1 MTDGGGPV
9 LPGIA
14 GKVVLVLGAGG
25 GIGSAV
31 AERFAAAGAE
41 VVLHAHRSTTATDAA
56 ADRIAAAGGAALPV
70 AADLT
75 DPSAGD
81 RVVGAATA
89 WRGRLDVLVN
99 AAGVQPVAPLV
110 ELTDEDW
117 HAVLDTDLGAAVRC
131 TAAAARV
138 MQPGSSVVHIASIE
152 GSQPAAGH
160 AHYCAAKAALIM
172 FARSAALELGPRG
185 LRVNTVS
192 PGLISRPGLA
202 GSWPEGVRRW
212 RAAAPLGRLGTPGDV
227 ADACLFLASPFASW
241 ITGHDLVVDGGVS
254 SHPTW

>member
-1 MTDGGGPV
+1 MGDVGGPV
-9 LPGIA
+9 FPGIA
-14 GKVVLVLGAGG
+14 GKVALVLGSGG
-25 GIGSAV
+25 GIGAAV

-41 VVLHAHRSTTATDAA
+41 VVLHARSSTAATDAA
-56 ADRIAAAGGAALPV
+56 AARIAAAGGAALPV
-70 AADLT
+70 AADLS

-81 RVVGAATA
+81 RVVGAAIA

-99 AAGVQPVAPLV
+99 AAGIQPVKPLA
-110 ELTDEDW
+110 ELTDGDW
-117 HAVLDTDLGAAVRC
+117 RAVLDTDLGAAVRC

-138 MQPGSSVVHIASIE
+138 MLPGASVVHIASIE

-172 FARSAALELGPRG
+172 FARSAALELGPKG
-185 LRVNTVS
+185 LRINTVS
-192 PGLISRPGLA
+192 PGLISRQDLA
-202 GSWPEGVRRW
+202 EAWPEGVRRW
-212 RAAAPLGRLGTPGDV
+212 QAAAPLGRLGTPRDV